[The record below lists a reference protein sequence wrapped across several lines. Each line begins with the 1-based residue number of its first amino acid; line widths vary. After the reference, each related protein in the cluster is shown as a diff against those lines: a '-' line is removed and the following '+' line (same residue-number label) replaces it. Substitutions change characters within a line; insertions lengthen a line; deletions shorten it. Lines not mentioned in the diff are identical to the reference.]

1 MNWEAWV
8 ALALIGGVLYVLA
21 RNLAS
26 ADVVLLGAATALMT
40 LSLASNR
47 FPSPPQVAA
56 AFGNEGLITVAV
68 LFVVAAGLTETG
80 AMAFATERL
89 LGRPR
94 STTDA
99 QLRLMLPVTG
109 FSAVLNNTPVVA
121 MFIPVVNDWCKR
133 AGLSPSKL
141 FIPLSYA
148 AVLGGMCTLIG
159 TSTNLVV
166 QGLMIEARKTDPA
179 MPVMEMFTLTPIG
192 VPAALLGIAFI
203 LLAAPRLL
211 PDRKSARAKL
221 ADAREYTVE
230 MRVEPGGAIDGQ
242 TIEAAGLRHLPGLY
256 LAAIERRGDSLVGVG
271 PEEVLRADDQLVFVG
286 VVDSIVDLQ
295 RTRGLVPATRQL
307 FKLNDPRHDRCLV
320 EAVVSDTCPIVG
332 RSIREGEFRTRYN
345 AVVIAVHRNGERLN
359 QKIGDIV
366 LRGGDTLLLET
377 HRRFLRHRRHSRD
390 FFLISDVPDSHPRR
404 HERAWLAGVIML
416 GMVAAMGSEP
426 YTGISVL
433 NAALIAAALMGLTRC
448 LSADQARRS
457 VDWPTLVAIGAALA
471 LGRGIES
478 TGLAAAAAGSMIQWL
493 DPFGPIGVLAGVY
506 FLTLVFT
513 ELVTNNAAA
522 ALVFPIAHSAAGAL
536 DVNFMP
542 FAVAVAIAA
551 SAGFATPLG
560 YQTHLMVYGAG
571 GYRFSDYVRIG
582 VPLDLLVMAVT
593 VALTPVVFPFSVP
606 ILPNP

>member
-1 MNWEAWV
+1 MNWEAWM
-8 ALALIGGVLYVLA
+8 ALVVIVLVLYALV

-26 ADVVLLGAATALMT
+26 PDVVLLGAATVLMT
-40 LSLASNR
+40 LSIASDR
-47 FPSPPQVAA
+47 FPSPREIAA
-56 AFGNEGLITVAV
+56 GFGNEGLLTVAV

-80 AMAFATERL
+80 AMALVTERF

-94 STTDA
+94 TARDA
-99 QLRLMLPVTG
+99 QIRMMLPVTA
-109 FSAVLNNTPVVA
+109 FSAFLNNTPVVA

-159 TSTNLVV
+159 TSTNLLVH
-166 QGLMIEARKTDPA
+166 GLMIEAQKTDPG
-179 MPVMEMFTLTPIG
+179 MPVMSMFTLAPIG
-192 VPAALLGIAFI
+192 VPAALAGVAFI
-203 LLAAPRLL
+203 VLLAPRLL
-211 PDRKSARAKL
+211 PDRRSAGAKL
-221 ADAREYTVE
+221 SDPRQYTVE
-230 MRVEPGGAIDGQ
+230 MRVEPGSPVDGQ
-242 TIEAAGLRHLPGLY
+242 TIEGAGLRHLPGVY
-256 LAAIERRGDSLVGVG
+256 LAAIERDGESLVGIG
-271 PEEVLRADDQLVFVG
+271 PEQVLRGEDQLVFVG

-307 FKLNDPRHDRCLV
+307 FKLTDPRHDRLLV
-320 EAVVSDTCPIVG
+320 EAVVSDTCPIIG
-332 RSIREGEFRTRYN
+332 KTIRDGEFRTRYD

-366 LRGGDTLLLET
+366 LKPADSLLLET

-404 HERAWLAGVIML
+404 HDRAWTAGLIML
-416 GMVAAMGSEP
+416 AMVAVMAFEP
-426 YTGISVL
+426 YTGVGIL
-433 NAALIAAALMGLTRC
+433 NAALLAAALMGLTRC
-448 LSADQARRS
+448 LSAEQARRS
-457 VDWPTLVAIGAALA
+457 IDWPTLVAIGAALGV
-471 LGRGIES
+471 GRAIET
-478 TGLAAAAAGSMIQWL
+478 TGLAGAAAGSMVEFL
-493 DPFGPIGVLAGVY
+493 DPFGPLGVLAGVY

-522 ALVFPIAHSAAGAL
+522 ALVFPIAHSAAVGL
-536 DVNFMP
+536 GVSFMP

-571 GYRFSDYVRIG
+571 GYRFADYLRIG
-582 VPLDLLVMAVT
+582 IPLDLLIMAIT
-593 VALTPVVFPFSVP
+593 IGLMPIVFPFSTP
-606 ILPNP
+606 